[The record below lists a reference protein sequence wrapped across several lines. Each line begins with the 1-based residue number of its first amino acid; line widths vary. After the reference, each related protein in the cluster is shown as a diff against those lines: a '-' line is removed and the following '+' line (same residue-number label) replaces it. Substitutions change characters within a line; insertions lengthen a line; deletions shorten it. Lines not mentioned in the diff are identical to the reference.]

1 MRTVYGG
8 YLCLLN
14 YRATCMTNK
23 TKLLKGCIAN
33 ERLAQE
39 GLYKLYYKEMWQLCN
54 RYLKSGELAEEA
66 TNSGFLKVFQHI
78 KSFDENKGELTGW
91 IKVIMVRT
99 CIDLARKEIE
109 FNKDVD
115 LTSEI
120 GDIFVSPEILEK
132 LYAEDLI
139 KTIRILPVATQM
151 VFNLSVIDGYTHKE
165 IGEKLSITEGTSRWH
180 LAEAKKQLRRVLEA
194 SAKGNNKPTEK
205 NKEAK

>member
-1 MRTVYGG
+1 MN
-8 YLCLLN
+8 LFS
-14 YRATCMTNK
+14 NK

-54 RYLKSGELAEEA
+54 RYLKSEELAEEA

-78 KSFDENKGELTGW
+78 KSFDENKGEFTGW
-91 IKVIMVRT
+91 IKVIMMRT
-99 CIDLARKEIE
+99 CIDHARKEIE

-115 LTSEI
+115 FTNEI

-151 VFNLSVIDGYTHKE
+151 VFNLSVIDGYSHKE
-165 IGEKLSITEGTSRWH
+165 IGEKLGITEGTSRWH
-180 LAEAKKQLRRVLEA
+180 LAEAKKQLRSVLEA
-194 SAKGNNKPTEK
+194 SAKSNNKPTEK